1 MQRNIMT
8 VLLFNFLIAVAVTLA
23 ACAVIAFILTN
34 VVVGWIKGSLYR
46 DVLRNFWSKNRKD
59 ILRGRTGSRDLGE
72 VEASCPFANL
82 PEKKRTQWRSHVKR

>member
-1 MQRNIMT
+1 MHRNIMT

-23 ACAVIAFILTN
+23 ASAVIAFILTN

-59 ILRGRTGSRDLGE
+59 ILIVALGAMSAFL
-72 VEASCPFANL
+72 VAKYKPPWLVF
-82 PEKKRTQWRSHVKR
+82 